1 MTIYDPTDDALT
13 SYCL

>member
-13 SYCL
+13 NDCL